1 MVKGG
6 DSCSEGCE
14 FKSQV
19 CILDGHFFTFVCCEN
34 CYVCLK
40 KAKIKEQEAEDGPF
54 FQYCDIFN
62 ESSSTSLLR
71 GNERN
76 SRAPPTFERA
86 TVKM

>member
-14 FKSQV
+14 FISQV

-62 ESSSTSLLR
+62 ESSSTSLVAW
-71 GNERN
+71 ER
-76 SRAPPTFERA
+76 T
-86 TVKM
+86 K